1 MCNIINITSRR
12 GRPRTLY
19 GKINI
24 NYQMMISVIKQKHR
38 LMLISKGDMYAF
50 IKKYIDAEYENKHTK
65 REMVSELERY
75 LTVETI
81 NLYISEFDVFGICK
95 KDLMKLLNIRRSSMI
110 SALEANG
117 ITFINIQYHTNT
129 ISKGRYHLF
138 NPDDVLKLNGY
149 QPQ

>member
-1 MCNIINITSRR
+1 MLKVNITSRR

-24 NYQMMISVIKQKHR
+24 DYQMMISVIKQKHR

-50 IKKYIDAEYENKHTK
+50 IKKYIDADYENKHTK

-81 NLYISEFDVFGICK
+81 KLYIRDFDLFGICK

-110 SALEANG
+110 SALEVNG
-117 ITFINIQYHTNT
+117 ITFKNIEYHTNT